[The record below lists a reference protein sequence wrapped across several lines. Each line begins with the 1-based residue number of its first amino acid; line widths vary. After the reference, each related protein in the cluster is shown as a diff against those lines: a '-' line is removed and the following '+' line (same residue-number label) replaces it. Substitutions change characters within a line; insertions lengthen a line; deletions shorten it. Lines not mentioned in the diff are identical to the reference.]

1 MPSFSVMLPTSPQY
15 QALVVPEAPVQST
28 PVVWNSIRVLFL
40 MLTQKGT
47 TKTKKLGEK
56 GMFTFT
62 TLTIWKWLKIK
73 LLFFAISL
81 VPQTCLK
88 TLDITAPCQ
97 PMLSALALNFPDSPS
112 QLTLLTDSIVLGIP
126 WGSKTRLPH
135 SWMCWV
141 PACPSLEI
149 HSLTL
154 QCSQKWFLR
163 NLGRVHQGGI
173 KWNFSHL
180 PTINHEKDSW
190 ECCMFMCVCAD
201 TCISKTGL
209 LILCLDGCSARTWTE
224 FAGRFRWLQ
233 WSNCDYLRIYLS
245 FSQFYMICKP

>member
-15 QALVVPEAPVQST
+15 RAFVVPEAPVQTKHPWCEIPFDFFSWCW
-28 PVVWNSIRVLFL
+28 PKRLQ
-40 MLTQKGT
+40 QKQ
-47 TKTKKLGEK
+47 KKMGEK
-56 GMFTFT
+56 GTFTFT
-62 TLTIWKWLKIK
+62 TLTIWKRLKIK
-73 LLFFAISL
+73 VVFAISL

-135 SWMCWV
+135 SWMCWL
-141 PACPSLEI
+141 PAPSLEI

-154 QCSQKWFLR
+154 QCNQKWFLR
-163 NLGRVHQGGI
+163 NLGRIHQGGV

-180 PTINHEKDSW
+180 PTTNHEKNSW
-190 ECCMFMCVCAD
+190 ECCMFMCWH
-201 TCISKTGL
+201 L
-209 LILCLDGCSARTWTE
+209 HL
-224 FAGRFRWLQ
+224 
-233 WSNCDYLRIYLS
+233 
-245 FSQFYMICKP
+245 